1 MALKSSF
8 CSLPGLHPRNIIDL
22 KMTLGN
28 RTRTIS
34 LQLDNKY
41 INHEVILESENL
53 KSENEKKIPC
63 LKRADSGIG
72 KLYYK
77 GNEII
82 VLPDAQY
89 SIFVLL

>member
-1 MALKSSF
+1 MALKSSI
-8 CSLPGLHPRNIIDL
+8 CSLPGLQPSNITDL

-53 KSENEKKIPC
+53 KSKNEKKIPC

-77 GNEII
+77 GIKNQFKFKLNI
-82 VLPDAQY
+82 
-89 SIFVLL
+89 